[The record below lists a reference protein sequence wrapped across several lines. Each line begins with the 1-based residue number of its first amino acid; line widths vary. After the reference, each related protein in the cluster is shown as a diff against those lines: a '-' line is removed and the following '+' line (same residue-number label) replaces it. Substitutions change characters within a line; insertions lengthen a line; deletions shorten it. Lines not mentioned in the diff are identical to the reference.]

1 MKVMKHSVQLLL
13 LSLAIVGAVARA
25 APGAPPAP
33 PTFALTD
40 TPDGKLGTVPSGMG
54 LKVGSKAP
62 SLTLD
67 SITGGQQSLAEL
79 YAQGPTFVVFYR
91 GGWCPFCN
99 LQMHN
104 LSLAKAEFDQIG
116 VKLVAISVDLPTEE
130 AKTQAKHSVPFP
142 MLSDPKL
149 KAHQAFRVVHVAPE
163 PEQKALAG
171 FGIDLT
177 TYSGEAHKSFA
188 VPSIFLVDKQG
199 VIRFVHVDEDYKTR
213 PSVKQMLAIATKSLK
228 K

>member
-1 MKVMKHSVQLLL
+1 
-13 LSLAIVGAVARA
+13 
-25 APGAPPAP
+25 
-33 PTFALTD
+33 
-40 TPDGKLGTVPSGMG
+40 
-54 LKVGSKAP
+54 VGSKAP
-62 SLTLD
+62 TLTLD
-67 SITGGQQSLAEL
+67 SVAGGQQSLAEL
-79 YAQGPTFVVFYR
+79 YAQGPVFVVFYR

-104 LSLAKAEFDQIG
+104 LSQAVPEFDKIG

-130 AKTQAKHSVPFP
+130 AKTQAKHGIPFP

-149 KAHQAFRVVHVAPE
+149 KAHQAFHVVHVAPE

-177 TYSGEAHKSFA
+177 TYSGETHKSFA
-188 VPSIFLVDKQG
+188 VPSLFLVDKHG

-213 PSVKQMLAIATKSLK
+213 PSVKQMLAVVAKALK
-228 K
+228 AK